1 LLAAPVTLMNSM
13 CGQVLRN
20 AFRAKLFAA
29 LSVMTTLLT
38 IVLSLIAVVVFN
50 LGLAGAIGGTLLA
63 GTLMLPIRLWT
74 IRSQLR
80 PTFSIKIVRNMLAF
94 GLPLVPAALV
104 AWCFAS
110 GDRIVLSKLS
120 TLDQLG
126 LFAIATSAASLLNLF
141 HGALGQAWSPHA
153 YMLYKERPDEARI
166 LFGQVLTY
174 ILIGF
179 GILSV
184 GITAFADELLK
195 VLATPEF
202 YAAAP
207 AVGPLALGYMV
218 YASVQVTSVG
228 ITISMKTKYL
238 AICGWLAVGINVL
251 LNVLF
256 VPRWGM
262 IASSWSIAVAYAFLT
277 AAYLQVS
284 QRLWPVT
291 YEKRRSL
298 TAVVLAVVATV
309 GAMYLPDFP
318 LVEGLIVKSLY
329 CLGFVA
335 LLALFHVV
343 DKREW
348 SGLADLL
355 PRRARPLLT

>member
-1 LLAAPVTLMNSM
+1 
-13 CGQVLRN
+13 
-20 AFRAKLFAA
+20 
-29 LSVMTTLLT
+29 
-38 IVLSLIAVVVFN
+38 
-50 LGLAGAIGGTLLA
+50 
-63 GTLMLPIRLWT
+63 
-74 IRSQLR
+74 
-80 PTFSIKIVRNMLAF
+80 
-94 GLPLVPAALV
+94 V

-110 GDRIVLSKLS
+110 ADRIVLGKLS

-126 LFAIATSAASLLNLF
+126 LFAIAISVASLLNLF
-141 HGALGQAWSPHA
+141 HGAIGQAWSPHA
-153 YMLYKERPDEARI
+153 YSLYKERPEEARVVY
-166 LFGQVLTY
+166 GQVLTY
-174 ILIGF
+174 ILVGF
-179 GILSV
+179 GVLSV

-218 YASVQVTSVG
+218 YASVQVTALG
-228 ITISMKTKYL
+228 ISLSLQTKYI

-262 IASSWSIAVAYAFLT
+262 MASAWSIAIAYAFLT
-277 AAYLQVS
+277 VAYFQIS

-291 YEKRRSL
+291 LEKRRSF
-298 TAVVLAVVATV
+298 TAIVLATVATV
-309 GAMYLPDFP
+309 VAMYLPDFP

-348 SGLADLL
+348 SGLAEII